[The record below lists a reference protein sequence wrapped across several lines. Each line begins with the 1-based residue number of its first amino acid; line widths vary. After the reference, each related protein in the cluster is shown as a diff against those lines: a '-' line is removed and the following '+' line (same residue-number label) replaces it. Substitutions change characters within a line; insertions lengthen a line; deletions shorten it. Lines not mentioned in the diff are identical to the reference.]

1 MYAKPKITKA
11 KIKIKI
17 AAVKCGNLQYLSASL
32 LYRMFDGVFFNQ
44 LFLMSSNINASRLFV
59 ASCFALVTTA
69 FAFAIRAGILNE
81 LSSKFDLT
89 DTQLGYINQMAIL
102 GFPIATIVGGWL
114 YNEFG
119 PKRMVWLAFGAHLLG
134 ILMTI
139 FAGGFTTLLLSN
151 FFIGFGNGTVEA
163 ACNPLVSNMYKDN
176 QTTMLNRFHVWF
188 PGGIFLGALIS
199 QFMGPKGMDLGW
211 QLQIAIMLIPLA
223 AYAYLFLGQS
233 FPDRASS
240 GQASMADNLKGI
252 FTPLYLFMILCMV
265 LTANTE
271 LSTQQWVERLLGKA
285 GAQPML
291 VLALVTGLMAVGR
304 YFAGPVVHR
313 LNPVGVLWASAIVAT
328 LGIYLMSM
336 ATGSMTY
343 VAAIMFAIGV
353 CYFWPT
359 MIGFTA
365 EYIPKSGALGMSLMG
380 GAGMFATG
388 MLQPIVGGW
397 LDQSKVA
404 NAGEMGFTYEGEM
417 NPEGI
422 KAFLE
427 TIPAENMQQLE
438 LMAGQETLSNIVIFP
453 AILMVA
459 FGVLWFWMRKK

>member
-1 MYAKPKITKA
+1 M
-11 KIKIKI
+11 
-17 AAVKCGNLQYLSASL
+17 
-32 LYRMFDGVFFNQ
+32 
-44 LFLMSSNINASRLFV
+44 SNINASRLFI
-59 ASCFALVTTA
+59 ASCLALVTTA
-69 FAFAIRAGILNE
+69 FAFAIRAGILAE
-81 LSSKFDLT
+81 VATQFGLT

-119 PKRMVWLAFGAHLLG
+119 PKRMVWLAFVTHAIG

-139 FAGGFTTLLLSN
+139 FAGDFITLLLSN

-163 ACNPLVSNMYKDN
+163 ACNPLVSNMYKNN

-199 QFMGPKGMDLGW
+199 QFMGPQGMGLAW
-211 QLQIAIMLIPLA
+211 QVQIGVMLLPLR
-223 AYAYLFLGQS
+223 AYAYLFYGQQ
-233 FPDRASS
+233 FPDRESS
-240 GQASMADNLKGI
+240 GQASLADNLKGI

-285 GAQPML
+285 GAEPML

-304 YFAGPVVHR
+304 FYAGPVIHR

-328 LGIYLMSM
+328 IGIYLMSI
-336 ATGSMTY
+336 ATGPMTY
-343 VAAIMFAIGV
+343 VAAVMFAIGV

-365 EYIPKSGALGMSLMG
+365 EYIPKLPECCN
-380 GAGMFATG
+380 
-388 MLQPIVGGW
+388 QW
-397 LDQSKVA
+397 LVDGSTNQRSTTPARWDSNTKAMAPLKVL
-404 NAGEMGFTYEGEM
+404 NRSW
-417 NPEGI
+417 NPSQQ
-422 KAFLE
+422 KA
-427 TIPAENMQQLE
+427 
-438 LMAGQETLSNIVIFP
+438 
-453 AILMVA
+453 
-459 FGVLWFWMRKK
+459 